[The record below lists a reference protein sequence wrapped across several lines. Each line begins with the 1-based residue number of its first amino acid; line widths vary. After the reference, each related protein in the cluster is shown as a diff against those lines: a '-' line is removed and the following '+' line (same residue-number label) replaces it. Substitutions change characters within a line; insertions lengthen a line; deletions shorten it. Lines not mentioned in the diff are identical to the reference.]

1 MKDVW
6 NVKMWERCENKKWL
20 ILTSKNLRIIGFTMA
35 NSSCSDI
42 FGGFIFTICMK
53 EIWKQNNLNFYLKL
67 FYTFVFLREN

>member
-42 FGGFIFTICMK
+42 FGGFILPFA
-53 EIWKQNNLNFYLKL
+53 WKKF
-67 FYTFVFLREN
+67 ENKIT